1 MMSDYDFRA
10 KKDAPCYLTVR
21 DVAIFMDVKQ
31 RVAGQYLTDAR
42 MHYRCGTVKPSDM
55 PLPDALAGFKRQTP
69 LWRYETI
76 REWLARRPYVPVFL
90 PVSEAEGLALL
101 REYSE
106 DAKD

>member
-10 KKDAPCYLTVR
+10 KRDAPCYLTVR

-31 RVAGQYLTDAR
+31 RVAGQCLTDAR
-42 MHYRCGTVKPSDM
+42 MHYRRGTVKPFDM

-69 LWRYETI
+69 LWRYDTI
-76 REWLARRPYVPVFL
+76 REWLARRPYAPVFL
-90 PVSEAEGLALL
+90 PVSEVEGMALL

>member
-1 MMSDYDFRA
+1 MSDYDFRA
-10 KKDAPCYLTVR
+10 KKGAPCYLTVR
-21 DVAIFMDVKQ
+21 DVAIFMDVRQ
-31 RVAGQYLTDAR
+31 RVAGQYLTKAR
-42 MHYRCGTVKPSDM
+42 INYRNGTVKPFDM

-76 REWLARRPYVPVFL
+76 REWLARRPYAPVFL

>member
-1 MMSDYDFRA
+1 MSDYDFRA
-10 KKDAPCYLTVR
+10 KKGAPCYLTVR

-31 RVAGQYLTDAR
+31 RVAGQYLADAR
-42 MHYRCGTVKPSDM
+42 MNYRRGTVKPSDM

-69 LWRYETI
+69 LWRYDNI
-76 REWLARRPYVPVFL
+76 REWLARRPYASVCL

-101 REYSE
+101 RELSE

>member
-1 MMSDYDFRA
+1 MSEYDFRA

-21 DVAIFMDVKQ
+21 DIAIFMDVKQ

-42 MHYRCGTVKPSDM
+42 MNYRRGVVKPYDM

-69 LWRYETI
+69 LWRYDTI
-76 REWLARRPYVPVFL
+76 REWMARRPYAPVCL
-90 PVSEAEGLALL
+90 PVSESEGLALL
-101 REYSE
+101 RELSE

>member
-1 MMSDYDFRA
+1 MSDYDFRA

-42 MHYRCGTVKPSDM
+42 MHYRRGTVKPSDM
-55 PLPDALAGFKRQTP
+55 PLPDALAGGLRQTP
-69 LWRYETI
+69 LWRYDTI
-76 REWLARRPYVPVFL
+76 REWLARRPYAPVFL

-101 REYSE
+101 RKLSE